1 VVGLVPKNADV
12 TLIAM
17 NESPS
22 APSPPALPPFAPG
35 LRILGIDPG
44 LQTTGYAVLEV
55 RLQAPYVC
63 EAGVVRSAEGRA
75 TIDMAPRL
83 QVLYNGIVEVVEQY
97 RPGVVVVEQLYA
109 HYKHPRTAILMGHAR
124 GVILLAAG
132 LRGVPVLSYNATRIK
147 KTITGN
153 GHASKE
159 QMQRTI
165 QRELGL
171 AALPEPPDVADA
183 LAAALCYYYVQKRP
197 G

>member
-1 VVGLVPKNADV
+1 M
-12 TLIAM
+12 AM
-17 NESPS
+17 KE
-22 APSPPALPPFAPG
+22 APPALPPFAPG

-44 LQTTGYAVLEV
+44 LQTTGYAVVEV
-55 RLQAPYVC
+55 RPQAPHVC

-75 TIDMAPRL
+75 TTDMAPRVR
-83 QVLYNGIVEVVEQY
+83 VLYDGIVEVVEQY
-97 RPGVVVVEQLYA
+97 RPGVMVIEQLYA
-109 HYKHPRTAILMGHAR
+109 HYNHPRTAILMAHAR
-124 GVILLAAG
+124 GVLMLAATQ
-132 LRGVPVLSYNATRIK
+132 RDVPVVSYNATRIK

-183 LAAALCYYYVQKRP
+183 LAAALCHYYVQRRP
-197 G
+197 A